1 MYNHPVIISIRI
13 LKFQVNRPLLLGM
26 AGGGTPLKTTQQSIQ
41 KLMSHVWCKS
51 TALGRN
57 ETPPPLLDQDLPAPN
72 TSATDCVSAVGKVH
86 VVSVHK
92 HDYLLSV
99 LSPRV
104 YQLTDGFS
112 EFINGLET
120 DKVSPLIEECI
131 AKSDKMSKVCGQ
143 R

>member
-1 MYNHPVIISIRI
+1 
-13 LKFQVNRPLLLGM
+13 M
-26 AGGGTPLKTTQQSIQ
+26 A
-41 KLMSHVWCKS
+41 VV
-51 TALGRN
+51 
-57 ETPPPLLDQDLPAPN
+57 LLDQDLPAPN
-72 TSATDCVSAVGKVH
+72 TSAIDCLSAVGKVH

-99 LSPRV
+99 LFSRV

-120 DKVSPLIEECI
+120 DKVYPLIEECI